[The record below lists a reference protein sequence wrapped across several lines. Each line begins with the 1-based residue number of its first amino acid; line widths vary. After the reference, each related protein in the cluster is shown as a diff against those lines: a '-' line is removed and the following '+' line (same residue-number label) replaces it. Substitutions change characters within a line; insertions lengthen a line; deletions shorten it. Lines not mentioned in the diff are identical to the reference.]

1 MLPKGENENRCVL
14 CNINSKIDCQVKIQ
28 NSVYSMFLFGLKKK
42 KEEKRVHV
50 RNVCF
55 MHTQTIFRRTEQIA
69 IIND

>member
-42 KEEKRVHV
+42 KRRETCACEKRVFHA
-50 RNVCF
+50 
-55 MHTQTIFRRTEQIA
+55 HT
-69 IIND
+69 DYL